1 MGNEGP
7 IKLRN
12 TVIFVGRMKT
22 NLKIQLLIGSC
33 VIIVGTLSLIQY
45 YLVLN
50 TYKLTKEKYYTEVK
64 EEMEKIID
72 LPSNNLLEEKAQENL
87 KFFARLYV
95 KKEISKKDFMLRLR
109 LSNDSLIHKANQNL
123 LDEIKSKPSLK
134 SIRFKS
140 QYDEILVTFKD
151 KTDTLLSNH
160 DEPFIFLGTS
170 FQTPNTL
177 LISNGNNIIVD
188 NLPSDNQGLSGQPI
202 KLKIL
207 RSQYIDV
214 SSWEGEVWKRMAGI
228 YLLAILLI
236 IAVIL
241 LFYLVFRAMLR
252 QKKLAEIKTDFA
264 NNITHELKTPL
275 SSVNL
280 ILRSLERDDVRSNPA
295 LTDELLSSLKR
306 QYIKIRQVV
315 DFVLESAM
323 SSDYQVNKEPINI
336 GDYLNDYIRDLKI
349 EAHLFTHRVSAET
362 QVVLANIQ
370 VLDKIL
376 NNLIENAIKY
386 SPEGTRITLNSHKTA
401 DKYVIEILDEGPGI
415 PAEDQPFIFDKF
427 FRVTENNKHSVKGL
441 GLGLYLSKQAANAI
455 NANLFLKSKPGH
467 GATFILELKNEQ

>member
-1 MGNEGP
+1 
-7 IKLRN
+7 
-12 TVIFVGRMKT
+12 
-22 NLKIQLLIGSC
+22 
-33 VIIVGTLSLIQY
+33 
-45 YLVLN
+45 
-50 TYKLTKEKYYTEVK
+50 
-64 EEMEKIID
+64 
-72 LPSNNLLEEKAQENL
+72 
-87 KFFARLYV
+87 
-95 KKEISKKDFMLRLR
+95 MLRLR

-123 LDEIKSKPSLK
+123 LEEIKSKPSLK

-188 NLPSDNQGLSGQPI
+188 NLPSDNQGLAGQPI